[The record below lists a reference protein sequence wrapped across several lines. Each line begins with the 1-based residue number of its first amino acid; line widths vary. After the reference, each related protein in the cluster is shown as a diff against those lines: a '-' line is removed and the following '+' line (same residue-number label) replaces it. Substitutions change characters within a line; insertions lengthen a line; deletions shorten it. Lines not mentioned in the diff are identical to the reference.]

1 VTEPARDEETVTVE
15 GQLLQQVP
23 HGVTFRDATTHVDE
37 RGSLCE
43 MFDERWEWHRD
54 PLVYAYF
61 VTVRPGIVKGWA
73 MHLEHEDR
81 YLIVSGELEVVMY
94 DDREDSP
101 TRGLLSKVY
110 LTEHRR
116 RLMNIPVG
124 VWHADH
130 NVGRGDVL
138 LVNFPTLPY
147 DYTRPDKYR
156 LPLDTDRIPH
166 SFEGAHGW

>member
-1 VTEPARDEETVTVE
+1 M
-15 GQLLQQVP
+15 
-23 HGVTFRDATTHVDE
+23 DE

-43 MFDERWEWHRD
+43 MFDERWDWPDD

-73 MHLEHEDR
+73 MHHEHEDR
-81 YLIVSGELEVVMY
+81 YFVVDGELEVVLY

-130 NVGRGDVL
+130 NVGREDVL

-147 DYTRPDKYR
+147 DHAQPDKYR
-156 LPLDTDRIPH
+156 LPLDTDKIPH
-166 SFEGAHGW
+166 SFHGAHGW